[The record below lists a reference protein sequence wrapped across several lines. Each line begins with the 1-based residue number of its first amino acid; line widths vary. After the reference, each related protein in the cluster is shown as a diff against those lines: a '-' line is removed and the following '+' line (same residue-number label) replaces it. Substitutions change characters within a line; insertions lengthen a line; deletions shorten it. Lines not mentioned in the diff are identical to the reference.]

1 MENEE
6 KKEEEILNEKEEIL
20 DFTDS
25 VKDNTPSESPTI
37 QSVEEVEVE
46 SEAIKTDNVSEPVV
60 ETAVVQEE
68 SVEPVKDDLVD
79 AVKEEA
85 PSYDNF
91 TSSSETPEKKKKN
104 IVVPI
109 IIVLILLCALGVGAV
124 FLLKNKETGK
134 VVKKI
139 KGGLLVD
146 IGVNVFLPA
155 SQVDVRRPS
164 DINDFSRR

>member
-109 IIVLILLCALGVGAV
+109 IIVLI
-124 FLLKNKETGK
+124 
-134 VVKKI
+134 
-139 KGGLLVD
+139 
-146 IGVNVFLPA
+146 
-155 SQVDVRRPS
+155 
-164 DINDFSRR
+164 